1 MKRRRQK
8 RRSASSRRITAC
20 RFASSD
26 WPVVAS
32 EDNTWIGSASLSL
45 HEPRS
50 ASASGTS
57 TRLSYAIVQKLAV
70 LFHRSPTEFR
80 TEMFATKRDRR
91 KKHKATFSFG
101 SSSGASANLPSN
113 MEANLPEL
121 FAILRMKQQ
130 ALGDTEANGCMT
142 GWSAHEHSLKG
153 ELPMLPARM
162 PSTPYSDWSSP
173 DSTSVLDSVDQ
184 IPEPLPLTDDDA
196 ADIVRPWQGGCGLED
211 FLDGHPGFKHKDE
224 DLLSFIYYVD
234 PDDDDEGD
242 DDCYYTSPAADLC
255 NGLSTLAV
263 GSKNAAGY
271 QSDSPVDSDSGAQ
284 SVRTS
289 SPCSTSYLSA
299 IEGENEEEDDEK
311 GKKPGCKDDS
321 TQTPLPPH
329 RQSLGTQAVQP
340 THNAES
346 QTEGSELDQI
356 TELELQLRK
365 RDAKIFE
372 LQERL
377 ACIQEEHVRKMQ
389 KLHLRYETLQ
399 NESLGPTMQHEVN
412 QKSRS
417 SSNSEEKVQVGE
429 EEEEEKE
436 NEEPE
441 EAAPEIGQ
449 AEDEREQDRPQQQ
462 PAPMLPRRSP
472 PACIELEE
480 ELHALSIEPR
490 TKEAPSVDHKVKRP
504 DFLDGHPGFKR
515 KDEDLLSFIYYVDP
529 DDDDEGDDD
538 CYYTSPAAD
547 LCNGLSTL
555 AVGAKSLGTQAVQPT
570 HNAESQTEGSE
581 LDQITELELQ
591 LRKRD
596 AKIFELQERLA
607 CIQEEHVRKMQELHL
622 RYETLQNESL
632 GPTMQHEVNQK
643 SRSSSSSEEK
653 VQVGEE
659 EEEQK
664 ANEEPEEAAPEIGQA
679 EDEREQDR
687 RQQQPAPMLPRRS
700 PPACIELEEELHALS
715 IEPRPKQAPSVDHK
729 VKRPDD
735 STQTPLLPYHQSLGT
750 QVVQPTHNAES
761 QTEGS
766 ELDQI
771 TELELQ
777 LRNRDA
783 KIFELQEKLAC
794 IQEEHVRKMQKLH
807 LRYETLQ
814 NESLGPT
821 MQHEKS
827 RSSSNSEEKVQVG
840 EEEEEEK
847 ENEEPEEAAPEI
859 GQAEDERE
867 QDRPQQQP
875 APMLPRRS
883 PPACIELE
891 EELHALS
898 IEPRPKQAPSVDHKV
913 KRPGASHFRG
923 RKSS

>member
-130 ALGDTEANGCMT
+130 ALSDTEANGCMT
-142 GWSAHEHSLKG
+142 GWSAHKHSL
-153 ELPMLPARM
+153 
-162 PSTPYSDWSSP
+162 
-173 DSTSVLDSVDQ
+173 VDQ

-196 ADIVRPWQGGCGLED
+196 ADIVSHLQAVLLENGPSQEEDLLKALQPEQARRVLAAYNTLTD
-211 FLDGHPGFKHKDE
+211 FLDGHPGFKRKDE

-299 IEGENEEEDDEK
+299 IEGEDEEEDDEK

-377 ACIQEEHVRKMQ
+377 ACIQEEHV
-389 KLHLRYETLQ
+389 
-399 NESLGPTMQHEVN
+399 
-412 QKSRS
+412 
-417 SSNSEEKVQVGE
+417 
-429 EEEEEKE
+429 
-436 NEEPE
+436 
-441 EAAPEIGQ
+441 
-449 AEDEREQDRPQQQ
+449 
-462 PAPMLPRRSP
+462 
-472 PACIELEE
+472 
-480 ELHALSIEPR
+480 
-490 TKEAPSVDHKVKRP
+490 
-504 DFLDGHPGFKR
+504 
-515 KDEDLLSFIYYVDP
+515 
-529 DDDDEGDDD
+529 
-538 CYYTSPAAD
+538 
-547 LCNGLSTL
+547 
-555 AVGAKSLGTQAVQPT
+555 
-570 HNAESQTEGSE
+570 
-581 LDQITELELQ
+581 
-591 LRKRD
+591 
-596 AKIFELQERLA
+596 
-607 CIQEEHVRKMQELHL
+607 
-622 RYETLQNESL
+622 
-632 GPTMQHEVNQK
+632 
-643 SRSSSSSEEK
+643 
-653 VQVGEE
+653 
-659 EEEQK
+659 
-664 ANEEPEEAAPEIGQA
+664 
-679 EDEREQDR
+679 
-687 RQQQPAPMLPRRS
+687 
-700 PPACIELEEELHALS
+700 
-715 IEPRPKQAPSVDHK
+715 
-729 VKRPDD
+729 
-735 STQTPLLPYHQSLGT
+735 
-750 QVVQPTHNAES
+750 
-761 QTEGS
+761 
-766 ELDQI
+766 
-771 TELELQ
+771 
-777 LRNRDA
+777 
-783 KIFELQEKLAC
+783 
-794 IQEEHVRKMQKLH
+794 
-807 LRYETLQ
+807 
-814 NESLGPT
+814 
-821 MQHEKS
+821 
-827 RSSSNSEEKVQVG
+827 
-840 EEEEEEK
+840 
-847 ENEEPEEAAPEI
+847 
-859 GQAEDERE
+859 
-867 QDRPQQQP
+867 
-875 APMLPRRS
+875 
-883 PPACIELE
+883 
-891 EELHALS
+891 
-898 IEPRPKQAPSVDHKV
+898 
-913 KRPGASHFRG
+913 
-923 RKSS
+923 